1 MGQTVSS
8 HAQPTTDRAAAVTR
22 VDGYEGASYQ
32 APGIAA
38 KFINHCAAGEFAVA
52 AAMCWLDEVQ
62 VCAHVVLC

>member
-1 MGQTVSS
+1 
-8 HAQPTTDRAAAVTR
+8 